1 MAKPRKKTRIEDI
14 RRDELIM
21 AAHRVFLSH
30 GLPGLTTARICAEA
44 GMSPGILAYYFKGK
58 EDALFEMVRY
68 NNRVLMEDIVA
79 RMRRATSAWDRLI
92 AVIEGNFPDAA
103 YHRAQ
108 ANAWVS
114 VVSAAG
120 TNAEFAR
127 LQRYFYGRLS
137 SNLASALRP
146 VMTADQARPLILA
159 IGAMIDGL
167 WVRKASGEQVGR
179 QEAVG
184 VILIQISN
192 SLGRDAIQSLKNR
205 APTFFYTAPTSR
217 SESFR
222 GL

>member
-1 MAKPRKKTRIEDI
+1 MSKPRKKTRIEDI

-21 AAHRVFLSH
+21 AAHRVFLTD

-58 EDALFEMVRY
+58 EDALFQMVRY
-68 NNRVLMEDIVA
+68 NNRILMEDIVA
-79 RMRRATSAWDRLI
+79 RMRRAASAWDRLL

-120 TNAEFAR
+120 TNREFAR
-127 LQRYFYGRLS
+127 LQRYFYGRLA

-146 VMTADQARPLILA
+146 VMGAEQARPLILA

-167 WVRKASGEQVGR
+167 WVRKASGEAVGR
-179 QEAVG
+179 DEAVT
-184 VILIQISN
+184 VILTQISHA
-192 SLGRDAIQSLKNR
+192 LGPDAIGRLKSAVSTPR
-205 APTFFYTAPTSR
+205 
-217 SESFR
+217 
-222 GL
+222 